1 MSYLVLA
8 RKYRPKTFDD
18 IVGQDHIVTTLKNA
32 IRSDHIAHAYLFAG
46 PRGVGKTSMARI
58 LSKAL
63 NCHTGITISP
73 CNECD
78 ICKCISNGNDID
90 VLEIDGASNRGIDN
104 IRDLRQNVKY
114 APSRSRFKIY
124 IIDEVHML
132 TKEAFNAL
140 LKTLEEP
147 PPHVKFIFATT
158 DADKLPET
166 VQSRCQRFDFKNV
179 TTADI
184 IKRLAKICSDE
195 GVAVEQ
201 SALEAIATYARG
213 GLRDSQSILDQ
224 LIAYSTDKITL
235 KDVYTILGTVD
246 EGKILQL
253 VSCLISKDTRTAL
266 QITHEALNDGKD
278 IIGLIEQ
285 LLWHLRNLLV
295 VQTCGFESTLLGNL
309 PDNVQTFYKSNG
321 ETLLSGR
328 ISPDTLLYM
337 IQVLSET
344 KRRAKD
350 DILERILFETAVVR
364 LTTMQDMRPLSEVLE
379 RLETIE
385 RKLSQESGVRSK
397 EKVEAEAEAE
407 DSLPLPLP
415 LPPVQDVQGQAFS
428 QDSGLKTQDSGLHPE
443 KVKEDSPLTDIWRR
457 VLTLVQ
463 SRKNSTWSLL
473 QHGEP
478 IKLENGEIVI
488 GFSKKF
494 FKEQLEHSEERILIE
509 QCIEEILGRKIRTK
523 MVLLEGI
530 PMQNG
535 ECGMRNNEKQKHSAI
550 PNSAET
556 EPVVRKVLE
565 LFGGSVV
572 NVRRQGK

>member
-18 IVGQDHIVTTLKNA
+18 IVGQEHIVTTLKNA

-63 NCHTGITISP
+63 NCHSGITVSP

-78 ICKCISNGNDID
+78 ICKCISNGSDID
-90 VLEIDGASNRGIDN
+90 VLEIDGASNRGIDS

-114 APSRSRFKIY
+114 APSRSRFRIY
-124 IIDEVHML
+124 IVDEVHML

-147 PPHVKFIFATT
+147 PSHVKFIFATT

-166 VQSRCQRFDFKNV
+166 VQSRCQRFDFRNV

-184 IKRLAKICSDE
+184 VKRLVKICKDE
-195 GVAVEQ
+195 GIAVEQ

-253 VSCLISKDTRTAL
+253 VSCLISKDTHTAL
-266 QITHEALNDGKD
+266 QIANEALNDGRD

-295 VQTCGFESTLLGNL
+295 VHTCGPESTLLSNL
-309 PDNVQTFYKSNG
+309 PDNALAFYKSTG
-321 ETLLSGR
+321 ETLSR
-328 ISPDTLLYM
+328 FCISPETLLYM
-337 IQVLSET
+337 MHVLSET

-350 DILERILFETAVVR
+350 DILERILFETAIVR
-364 LTTMQDMRPLSEVLE
+364 LTTMQDMRPINEVLE
-379 RLETIE
+379 RLEAVE
-385 RKLSQESGVRSK
+385 KKLSQKSEVRSQ
-397 EKVEAEAEAE
+397 EPAI
-407 DSLPLPLP
+407 
-415 LPPVQDVQGQAFS
+415 G
-428 QDSGLKTQDSGLHPE
+428 TQDSRLRTQDSDLHPDVTLSE
-443 KVKEDSPLTDIWRR
+443 AKGLKEEVKTDSSLADIWKR
-457 VLTLVQ
+457 VIALVQ
-463 SRKNSTWSLL
+463 SRKNSTWSFL
-473 QHGEP
+473 QHGKL
-478 IKLENGEIVI
+478 IKLENGEIII
-488 GFSKKF
+488 GFSKKIY
-494 FKEQLEHSEERILIE
+494 KEQLEHAEERTLIE
-509 QCIEEILGRKIRTK
+509 QCIEEILGRKIMAK
-523 MVLLEGI
+523 MVILEGI
-530 PMQNG
+530 PIQNG
-535 ECGMRNNEKQKHSAI
+535 ECEMRNNEKQKHAEF
-550 PNSAET
+550 PNSVEAE
-556 EPVVRKVLE
+556 PMVKKVLE

-572 NVRRQGK
+572 NVRRQGE

>member
-18 IVGQDHIVTTLKNA
+18 IVGQEHIVTTLKNA

-63 NCHTGITISP
+63 NCHSGITVSP

-78 ICKCISNGNDID
+78 ICKCISNGSDID
-90 VLEIDGASNRGIDN
+90 VLEIDGASNRGIDS

-114 APSRSRFKIY
+114 APSRSRFRIY
-124 IIDEVHML
+124 IVDEVHML

-147 PPHVKFIFATT
+147 PSHVKFIFATT

-166 VQSRCQRFDFKNV
+166 VQSRCQRFDFRNV

-184 IKRLAKICSDE
+184 IKRLVKICKDE
-195 GVAVEQ
+195 GIAVEQ

-253 VSCLISKDTRTAL
+253 VSCLISKDTHTAL
-266 QITHEALNDGKD
+266 QIANEALNDGRD

-295 VQTCGFESTLLGNL
+295 VHTCGPESTLLSNL
-309 PDNVQTFYKSNG
+309 PDNALAFYKSTG
-321 ETLLSGR
+321 ETLSR
-328 ISPDTLLYM
+328 FCISPETLLYM
-337 IQVLSET
+337 MHVLSET

-350 DILERILFETAVVR
+350 DILERILFETAIVR
-364 LTTMQDMRPLSEVLE
+364 LTTMQDMRPINEVLE
-379 RLETIE
+379 RLEAVE
-385 RKLSQESGVRSK
+385 KKLSQKSEVRSQ
-397 EKVEAEAEAE
+397 EPAI
-407 DSLPLPLP
+407 
-415 LPPVQDVQGQAFS
+415 G
-428 QDSGLKTQDSGLHPE
+428 TQDSRLRTQDSDLHPDVTLSE
-443 KVKEDSPLTDIWRR
+443 AKGLKEEVKTDSSLADIWKR
-457 VLTLVQ
+457 VIALVQ
-463 SRKNSTWSLL
+463 SRKNSTWSFL
-473 QHGEP
+473 QHGKL
-478 IKLENGEIVI
+478 IKLENGEIII
-488 GFSKKF
+488 GFSKKIY
-494 FKEQLEHSEERILIE
+494 KEQLEHAEERTLIE
-509 QCIEEILGRKIRTK
+509 QCIEEILGRKIMAK
-523 MVLLEGI
+523 MVILEGI
-530 PMQNG
+530 PIQNG
-535 ECGMRNNEKQKHSAI
+535 ECEMRNNEKQKHAEF
-550 PNSAET
+550 PNSVEAE
-556 EPVVRKVLE
+556 PMVKKVLE

-572 NVRRQGK
+572 NVRRQGE

>member
-18 IVGQDHIVTTLKNA
+18 IVGQEHIVTTLKNA

-90 VLEIDGASNRGIDN
+90 VLEIDGASNRGIDS

-195 GVAVEQ
+195 GVAAEQ

-235 KDVYTILGTVD
+235 KDVYTLLGTVD

-266 QITHEALNDGKD
+266 QITHEALNNGKD

-285 LLWHLRNLLV
+285 LLWHLRNLLIV
-295 VQTCGFESTLLGNL
+295 HTCGFESTLLGNL
-309 PDNVQTFYKSNG
+309 PDDVQTFYKSNG

-385 RKLSQESGVRSK
+385 KKLSQESGVGSK
-397 EKVEAEAEAE
+397 EKAKVEVEADAE

-415 LPPVQDVQGQAFS
+415 LPFS
-428 QDSGLKTQDSGLHPE
+428 QDSGLRTQDS
-443 KVKEDSPLTDIWRR
+443 KVKEDSPLADIWRR

-478 IKLENGEIVI
+478 IKLENGEIII

-494 FKEQLEHSEERILIE
+494 FKEQLGHSEERTLIE
-509 QCIEEILGRKIRTK
+509 QCIEEILGRKIRAK
-523 MVLLEGI
+523 MVLSEANSTDSLPVENRTPTLPSPRCGEGR
-530 PMQNG
+530 G
-535 ECGMRNNEKQKHSAI
+535 VVEA
-550 PNSAET
+550 
-556 EPVVRKVLE
+556 EPVVRKALE

>member
-18 IVGQDHIVTTLKNA
+18 IVGQEHVVTTLKNA

-58 LSKAL
+58 LSKAI
-63 NCHTGITISP
+63 NCHNGITVSP

-78 ICKCISNGNDID
+78 TCKCISKGNDID

-114 APSRSRFKIY
+114 APARSRFKIY

-132 TKEAFNAL
+132 TDQAFNAL

-184 IKRLAKICSDE
+184 IKRLAKICNDE
-195 GVAVEQ
+195 GVATEQ
-201 SALEAIATYARG
+201 SALEAIAAYARG

-235 KDVYTILGTVD
+235 KDVYTILGAVD
-246 EGKILQL
+246 EGKILQM
-253 VSCLISKDTRTAL
+253 VGCLINKDTRTAL
-266 QITHEALNDGKD
+266 LITHEALNNGKD

-285 LLWHLRNLLV
+285 LLWHLRNLLIV
-295 VQTCGFESTLLGNL
+295 HTCGFESTLLGNL
-309 PDNVQTFYKSNG
+309 PDDVQTFYKSNG
-321 ETLLSGR
+321 ETLLSSR

-350 DILERILFETAVVR
+350 DILERILFETAMVR
-364 LTTMQDMRPLSEVLE
+364 LTTMQDIRPLSEVLE

-385 RKLSQESGVRSK
+385 KKLSQEPGIGSK
-397 EKVEAEAEAE
+397 AKVKVKAEAE

-415 LPPVQDVQGQAFS
+415 FS
-428 QDSGLKTQDSGLHPE
+428 QDS
-443 KVKEDSPLTDIWRR
+443 KVKEDSPLADIWGR
-457 VLTLVQ
+457 VIALVQ
-463 SRKNSTWSLL
+463 SRKNSTWSFL
-473 QHGEP
+473 QHGKP
-478 IKLENGEIVI
+478 IKLEDGEIII
-488 GFSKKF
+488 GFLKKLY
-494 FKEQLEHSEERILIE
+494 KEQLEQFEERTLIE
-509 QCIEEILGRKIRTK
+509 QCIEEVIGRKISAK
-523 MVLLEGI
+523 MVILEGI
-530 PMQNG
+530 PMQNS
-535 ECGMRNNEKQKHSAI
+535 ECGMRNNEKQKHSEI
-550 PNSAET
+550 RNPNSEVPNSVEAE
-556 EPVVRKVLE
+556 PMVKKVLE
-565 LFGGSVV
+565 LFGGSIV

>member
-18 IVGQDHIVTTLKNA
+18 IVGQEHIVTTLKNA
-32 IRSDHIAHAYLFAG
+32 ILSDHIAHAYLFAG

-58 LSKAL
+58 LSRAI
-63 NCHTGITISP
+63 NCHNGTTVSP

-90 VLEIDGASNRGIDN
+90 VLEIDGASNTGVDN

-114 APSRSRFKIY
+114 TPSRSRFKIY

-132 TKEAFNAL
+132 SKGAFNAL

-166 VQSRCQRFDFKNV
+166 VQSRCQRFDFRNV

-184 IKRLAKICSDE
+184 IKRLAKICNDE

-201 SALEAIATYARG
+201 SALEAIAINARG

-235 KDVYTILGTVD
+235 KDIYTILGTVD

-253 VSCLISKDTRTAL
+253 VNCLLNKDTRTAL
-266 QITHEALNDGKD
+266 QITHEALNDGKN

-285 LLWHLRNLLV
+285 LLWHLRNLLILH
-295 VQTCGFESTLLGNL
+295 TCGAESAILSNL
-309 PDNVQTFYKSNG
+309 PDSARTFYKSIS
-321 ETLLSGR
+321 ETLNRSSIL
-328 ISPDTLLYM
+328 PETFLYM
-337 IQVLSET
+337 IHVLSET

-350 DILERILFETAVVR
+350 DVLERILFETAVVR

-385 RKLSQESGVRSK
+385 KKLSQESGVRSQEFAPK
-397 EKVEAEAEAE
+397 TQ
-407 DSLPLPLP
+407 DSRLR
-415 LPPVQDVQGQAFS
+415 A
-428 QDSGLKTQDSGLHPE
+428 QDSGLRPE
-443 KVKEDSPLTDIWRR
+443 EVKEDSPLADIWNRIMES
-457 VLTLVQ
+457 VQ
-463 SRKNSTWSLL
+463 SRKSSTWSFL
-473 QHGEP
+473 QHGKP

-488 GFSKKF
+488 GFSKRIY
-494 FKEQLEHSEERILIE
+494 KEKLEHSEERTLIE
-509 QCIEEILGRKIRTK
+509 QCVEEILGRKVRAK
-523 MVLLEGI
+523 MVLLEGNRTDSLPVENI
-530 PMQNG
+530 TGSVSPLPPLPSKGEDRTGGLSDAAGAEPMV
-535 ECGMRNNEKQKHSAI
+535 K
-550 PNSAET
+550 
-556 EPVVRKVLE
+556 KVLE

-572 NVRRQGK
+572 NDRRQGK

>member
-46 PRGVGKTSMARI
+46 PRGIGKTSMARI
-58 LSKAL
+58 LSKAI

-90 VLEIDGASNRGIDN
+90 VLEIDGASNRGIDS

-114 APSRSRFKIY
+114 VPSRSRFKIY

-179 TTADI
+179 TIADI
-184 IKRLAKICSDE
+184 IKRLAKICNDE
-195 GVAVEQ
+195 GVAAEQ
-201 SALEAIATYARG
+201 SALEAIAAYARG

-266 QITHEALNDGKD
+266 QITHEALNNGKD

-285 LLWHLRNLLV
+285 LLWHLRNLLIV
-295 VQTCGFESTLLGNL
+295 HTCGFESTLLGNL
-309 PDNVQTFYKSNG
+309 PDDVQTFYKSNG

-328 ISPDTLLYM
+328 ISPETLLYM

-385 RKLSQESGVRSK
+385 KKLSQGNVGATLAVAQNNRAGAIPAPTLYSEEIK
-397 EKVEAEAEAE
+397 NDA
-407 DSLPLPLP
+407 
-415 LPPVQDVQGQAFS
+415 
-428 QDSGLKTQDSGLHPE
+428 
-443 KVKEDSPLTDIWRR
+443 PLTDIWRR

-494 FKEQLEHSEERILIE
+494 FKEQLEHSEERTLIE
-509 QCIEEILGRKIRTK
+509 QCIEEILGRKIRAK
-523 MVLLEGI
+523 MVLSEGI

-535 ECGMRNNEKQKHSAI
+535 ECGMRTPEDARLGGRNNEKQKHSEI
-550 PNSAET
+550 RNPNSEVPNSVEA
-556 EPVVRKVLE
+556 EPVVRKALE

>member
-1 MSYLVLA
+1 MQNVNSAIWTMSYLVLA

-18 IVGQDHIVTTLKNA
+18 IVGQEHIVTTLKNA

-46 PRGVGKTSMARI
+46 PRGIGKTSMARI
-58 LSKAL
+58 LSKAI

-90 VLEIDGASNRGIDN
+90 VLEIDGASNRGIDS

-179 TTADI
+179 TAADI
-184 IKRLAKICSDE
+184 IKRLAKICNDE
-195 GVAVEQ
+195 GVAAEQ
-201 SALEAIATYARG
+201 SALEAIAAYARG

-246 EGKILQL
+246 EGKILQM
-253 VSCLISKDTRTAL
+253 VGCLINKETRTAL

-285 LLWHLRNLLV
+285 LLWHLRNLLIV
-295 VQTCGFESTLLGNL
+295 HTCGFESTLLGNL
-309 PDNVQTFYKSNG
+309 PDDVQTFYKSTG
-321 ETLLSGR
+321 ETLSR
-328 ISPDTLLYM
+328 SQISPETLLYM

-385 RKLSQESGVRSK
+385 KKLSQESGLR
-397 EKVEAEAEAE
+397 
-407 DSLPLPLP
+407 
-415 LPPVQDVQGQAFS
+415 
-428 QDSGLKTQDSGLHPE
+428 TQDSGLHPDVTLSE
-443 KVKEDSPLTDIWRR
+443 AKGLKEEVKMDSPLTDIWRR

-494 FKEQLEHSEERILIE
+494 FKEQLEHSEERTLIE
-509 QCIEEILGRKIRTK
+509 QCIEEILGRKIRAK
-523 MVLLEGI
+523 MVLSEGI

-535 ECGMRNNEKQKHSAI
+535 ECGMRTPEDARLGGRNNEKQKHSEI
-550 PNSAET
+550 RNPNSEVPNSVEA
-556 EPVVRKVLE
+556 EPVVRKALE

>member
-18 IVGQDHIVTTLKNA
+18 IVGQEHIVTTLKNA

-63 NCHTGITISP
+63 NCHSGITVSP

-78 ICKCISNGNDID
+78 ICKCISNGSDID
-90 VLEIDGASNRGIDN
+90 VLEIDGASNRGIDS

-114 APSRSRFKIY
+114 APSRSRFRIY
-124 IIDEVHML
+124 IVDEVHML

-147 PPHVKFIFATT
+147 PSHVKFIFATT

-166 VQSRCQRFDFKNV
+166 VQSRCQRFDFRNV

-184 IKRLAKICSDE
+184 IKRLVKICKDE

-253 VSCLISKDTRTAL
+253 VSCLISKDTHTAL
-266 QITHEALNDGKD
+266 QIANEALNDGRD

-295 VQTCGFESTLLGNL
+295 VHTCGPESTLLSNL
-309 PDNVQTFYKSNG
+309 PDNALAFYKSTG
-321 ETLLSGR
+321 ETLSR
-328 ISPDTLLYM
+328 FCISPETLLYM
-337 IQVLSET
+337 MHVLSET

-350 DILERILFETAVVR
+350 DILERILFETAIVR
-364 LTTMQDMRPLSEVLE
+364 LTTMQDMRPINEVLE
-379 RLETIE
+379 RLEAVE
-385 RKLSQESGVRSK
+385 KKLSQKSEVRSQ
-397 EKVEAEAEAE
+397 EPAI
-407 DSLPLPLP
+407 
-415 LPPVQDVQGQAFS
+415 G
-428 QDSGLKTQDSGLHPE
+428 TQDSRLRTQDSDLHPDVTLSE
-443 KVKEDSPLTDIWRR
+443 AKGLKEEVKTDSSLADIWRR
-457 VLTLVQ
+457 VIALVQ
-463 SRKNSTWSLL
+463 SRKNSTWSFL
-473 QHGEP
+473 QHGKL
-478 IKLENGEIVI
+478 IKLENGEIII
-488 GFSKKF
+488 GFSKKIY
-494 FKEQLEHSEERILIE
+494 KEQLEHAEERTLIE
-509 QCIEEILGRKIRTK
+509 QCIEEILGRKIMAK
-523 MVLLEGI
+523 MVILEGI
-530 PMQNG
+530 PIQNG
-535 ECGMRNNEKQKHSAI
+535 ECEMRNNEKQKHAEF
-550 PNSAET
+550 PNSVEAE
-556 EPVVRKVLE
+556 PMVKKVLE

-572 NVRRQGK
+572 NVRRQGE

>member
-1 MSYLVLA
+1 M
-8 RKYRPKTFDD
+8 
-18 IVGQDHIVTTLKNA
+18 TTLKNA
-32 IRSDHIAHAYLFAG
+32 IRTDHIAHAYLFAG

-58 LSKAL
+58 LSRAL
-63 NCHTGITISP
+63 NCHNGITITP

-78 ICKCISNGNDID
+78 ICKCISNGNDLD

-114 APSRSRFKIY
+114 TPSRSRFKIY
-124 IIDEVHML
+124 IVDEVHML

-158 DADKLPET
+158 DANKLPET

-179 TTADI
+179 TIADI

-195 GVAVEQ
+195 GIAVEQ
-201 SALEAIATYARG
+201 SALEAIAIYARG

-235 KDVYTILGTVD
+235 KDVHTILGTVD

-253 VSCLISKDTRTAL
+253 VNCLLSKDTRTAL
-266 QITHEALNDGKD
+266 QITHEALNDGKN

-285 LLWHLRNLLV
+285 LLWHMRNLLV
-295 VQTCGFESTLLGNL
+295 AHTCGTDSAILSNL
-309 PDNVQTFYKSNG
+309 PDNVRTFYKSIS
-321 ETLLSGR
+321 ETFQGCIL
-328 ISPDTLLYM
+328 PETFLYM
-337 IQVLSET
+337 IHVLSET

-385 RKLSQESGVRSK
+385 KKLSQEPGVDKSHP
-397 EKVEAEAEAE
+397 
-407 DSLPLPLP
+407 PL
-415 LPPVQDVQGQAFS
+415 LPPPSQVRDKGGEELKP
-428 QDSGLKTQDSGLHPE
+428 QDSKLPTLSPKE
-443 KVKEDSPLTDIWRR
+443 VKVDSPLADTWKR
-457 VLTLVQ
+457 VTALVQ
-463 SRKNSTWSLL
+463 SRKKSTWSVL
-473 QHGEP
+473 QYGEP
-478 IKLENGEIVI
+478 VKLENGEIVI
-488 GFSKKF
+488 GFSKKIY
-494 FKEQLEHSEERILIE
+494 KEQLERSEEKTLIE
-509 QCIEEILGRKIRTK
+509 QCIEEILGRKIKAK
-523 MVLLEGI
+523 MVILDKSPTDSLPVGDRTSNTLPHPPLPHPSKGNGRVEGQPDVLEAE
-530 PMQNG
+530 PMV
-535 ECGMRNNEKQKHSAI
+535 K
-550 PNSAET
+550 
-556 EPVVRKVLE
+556 KVLE
-565 LFGGSVV
+565 LFGGNVV

>member
-18 IVGQDHIVTTLKNA
+18 IVGQEHIVTTLKNA

-63 NCHTGITISP
+63 NCHSGITVSP

-78 ICKCISNGNDID
+78 ICKCISNGSDID
-90 VLEIDGASNRGIDN
+90 VLEIDGASNRGIDS

-114 APSRSRFKIY
+114 APSRSRFRIY
-124 IIDEVHML
+124 IVDEVHML

-147 PPHVKFIFATT
+147 PSHVKFIFATT

-166 VQSRCQRFDFKNV
+166 VQSRCQRFDFRNV

-184 IKRLAKICSDE
+184 IKRLVKICKDE

-253 VSCLISKDTRTAL
+253 VSCLISKDTHTAL
-266 QITHEALNDGKD
+266 QIANEALNDGRD

-295 VQTCGFESTLLGNL
+295 VHTCGPESTLLSNL
-309 PDNVQTFYKSNG
+309 PDNALAFYKSTG
-321 ETLLSGR
+321 ETLSR
-328 ISPDTLLYM
+328 FCISPETLLYM
-337 IQVLSET
+337 MHVLSET

-350 DILERILFETAVVR
+350 DILERILFETAIVR
-364 LTTMQDMRPLSEVLE
+364 LTTMQDMRPINEVLE
-379 RLETIE
+379 RLEAVE
-385 RKLSQESGVRSK
+385 KKLSQKSEVRSQ
-397 EKVEAEAEAE
+397 EPAI
-407 DSLPLPLP
+407 
-415 LPPVQDVQGQAFS
+415 GT
-428 QDSGLKTQDSGLHPE
+428 QDSRLRTQDSGLHPDVTLSE
-443 KVKEDSPLTDIWRR
+443 AKGLKEEVKTDSSLADIWRR
-457 VLTLVQ
+457 VIALVQ
-463 SRKNSTWSLL
+463 SRKNSTWSFL
-473 QHGEP
+473 QHGKL
-478 IKLENGEIVI
+478 IKLENGEIII
-488 GFSKKF
+488 GFSKKIY
-494 FKEQLEHSEERILIE
+494 KEQLEHAEERTLIE
-509 QCIEEILGRKIRTK
+509 QCIEEILGRKIMAK
-523 MVLLEGI
+523 MVILEGI
-530 PMQNG
+530 PIQNG
-535 ECGMRNNEKQKHSAI
+535 ECEMRNNEKQKHAEF
-550 PNSAET
+550 PNSVEAE
-556 EPVVRKVLE
+556 PMVKKVLE

-572 NVRRQGK
+572 NVRRQGE